1 MDSIN
6 TQPILE
12 LIHTDARNAADKL
25 IADARDRAAAIGEHA
40 SRRIQQLREE
50 IRQNAQSEA
59 VLLEDR
65 MRRLALLEVRKE
77 LVAQKRSLIDQAFD
91 KAIKKLNRTP
101 SDQVGRIMS
110 DLLVAYAAGDE
121 TLTAG
126 SVNDAF
132 FTPDF
137 VIAANERL
145 VDAGKPGKLVMDE
158 QREPD
163 VCGLILK
170 SSHSQTHCTFA
181 ALLETRR
188 EELEASVAAILFPS
202 QEN

>member
-1 MDSIN
+1 MDNIN

-12 LIHTDARNAADKL
+12 LIHADARDAADKL
-25 IADARDRAAAIGEHA
+25 VAGARDRAAAIGEYA
-40 SRRIQQLREE
+40 GRRIQQLHEE
-50 IRQNAQSEA
+50 TQQSAQSEA
-59 VLLEDR
+59 ILLEDR
-65 MRRLALLEVRKE
+65 MRRLALLEVRKD
-77 LVAQKRSLIDQAFD
+77 LVAQKRRLIEQAFD
-91 KAIKKLNRTP
+91 EAIKELNMTP
-101 SDQVGRIMS
+101 SDQVGQIMS

-137 VIAANERL
+137 VNAANERL
-145 VDAGKPGKLVMDE
+145 LAAGKPGKLVMDE
-158 QREPD
+158 KREPG

-170 SSHSQTHCTFA
+170 SSHSQTHCTFS
-181 ALLETRR
+181 ALMETRR
-188 EELEASVAAILFPS
+188 EELEASVATILFPS